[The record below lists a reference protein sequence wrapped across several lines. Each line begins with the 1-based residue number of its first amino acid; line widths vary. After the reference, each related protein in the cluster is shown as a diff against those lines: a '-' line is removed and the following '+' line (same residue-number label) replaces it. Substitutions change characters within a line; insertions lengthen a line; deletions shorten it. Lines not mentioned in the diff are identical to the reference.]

1 MARDKSVLNNRYSS
15 DSFEVNKLNMPNFT
29 ELEANGAVCS
39 WIAKAMPSEAK
50 TVFTWYFAMGIVN
63 ILLAITASCGNIV
76 TLVAF
81 QKQFT
86 LHSPSRVLFRSLA
99 ISDVCVGLLSQPLF
113 AASLLLIGYGR
124 RWDICLVLRH
134 STYIVSTT
142 LCGVSLLTVTAIS
155 MDRLLVLILKFKYR
169 IVVTGARMK
178 AVVAC
183 FWITSLVTS
192 IAYLKSRRF
201 FFVVTALVIMCS
213 VVISAFSYSTIFF
226 ILRRHQN
233 KISEKQGRVN
243 RFQLKRSLTFRKTVF
258 SALWVHF
265 ALVVCYLPFSVVE
278 VMATKAGTTLPLF
291 IAGTCLST
299 LIYFNSTINPFLY
312 CWRIKE
318 VRLAVKKTIHS
329 CF

>member
-1 MARDKSVLNNRYSS
+1 
-15 DSFEVNKLNMPNFT
+15 MPNFT
-29 ELEANGAVCS
+29 ALGATNGAVCP
-39 WIAKAMPSEAK
+39 WIAKAMPSEVK

-76 TLVAF
+76 TLVAL

-86 LHSPSRVLFRSLA
+86 LPSPSRVLFRSLA
-99 ISDVCVGLLSQPLF
+99 TSDVCVGLISQPLF
-113 AASLLLIGYGR
+113 AASLLLIGHGR
-124 RWDICLVLRH
+124 RWDVCLLLRY
-134 STYIVSTT
+134 STYFVSTT
-142 LCGVSLLTVTAIS
+142 LCGVSLLTLTAIS
-155 MDRLLVLILKFKYR
+155 VDRLLVLLLRFKYR
-169 IVVTGARMK
+169 IVVTGTRMK
-178 AVVAC
+178 AVVIC

-192 IAYLKSRRF
+192 IAYLISRRIF
-201 FFVVTALVIMCS
+201 FIVTAVVIMLS

-233 KISEKQGRVN
+233 KISDKQGRVN
-243 RFQLKRSLTFRKTVF
+243 RLQIKKRSLTFRETVF

-278 VMATKAGTTLPLF
+278 LMAVKAGTTLPVF

-318 VRLAVKKTIHS
+318 VRLALKQTIHS
-329 CF
+329 CFSMLK

>member
-1 MARDKSVLNNRYSS
+1 M
-15 DSFEVNKLNMPNFT
+15 
-29 ELEANGAVCS
+29 
-39 WIAKAMPSEAK
+39 
-50 TVFTWYFAMGIVN
+50 FTWYFAMGIVN

-76 TLVAF
+76 TLVAL

-86 LHSPSRVLFRSLA
+86 LPSPSRVLFRSLA
-99 ISDVCVGLLSQPLF
+99 TSDVCVGLISQPLF

-124 RWDICLVLRH
+124 RWDVCLLLRY
-134 STYIVSTT
+134 STYLVSTT
-142 LCGVSLLTVTAIS
+142 LCGVSLLTLTAIS
-155 MDRLLVLILKFKYR
+155 VDRLLVLLLRFKYR
-169 IVVTGARMK
+169 IVVTGTRMK

-192 IAYLKSRRF
+192 IAYLKSRRIF
-201 FFVVTALVIMCS
+201 FIVTAVVIMLS

-233 KISEKQGRVN
+233 KISDKQGRVN
-243 RFQLKRSLTFRKTVF
+243 RLQFKKRSLTFRKTVF

-278 VMATKAGTTLPLF
+278 VIAVKTGTTLPVF

-318 VRLAVKKTIHS
+318 VRLAVKQTIHS
-329 CF
+329 CFSMLK